1 MYPPIFKPCSNLT
14 FQLLTKQFST
24 TDQAFSKSELSK
36 KESTDLP
43 PGFTQIKVLTYPQ
56 IFHV

>member
-14 FQLLTKQFST
+14 FQLLIKQFST

-36 KESTDLP
+36 KESTDL
-43 PGFTQIKVLTYPQ
+43 QIKVLTYPQ